1 MRWPGALKPGMR
13 FHKACPLLLGILL
26 AGGAGCSN
34 ATADSGTPRD
44 GGATRD
50 AARAARASDPKRGA
64 DLGKSPRPELIT
76 DEECERRGGRV
87 HVYHPSSRRRPRRD
101 EESAGAEVR
110 VCTYSHQKNGQR
122 CQNTADCLGGHCLC
136 TGELSGPNPTRLPEV
151 QKLDGKP
158 GWGIC
163 SDRQLSPGS
172 WWCLVNGGRIHL
184 YGIII
189 D

>member
-1 MRWPGALKPGMR
+1 MR
-13 FHKACPLLLGILL
+13 FEKAGPLLLWTLL
-26 AGGAGCSN
+26 ASGAGCST
-34 ATADSGTPRD
+34 ATADIGAPRD

-50 AARAARASDPKRGA
+50 AARAASGSGPSRGA
-64 DLGKSPRPELIT
+64 DLGAGPGPGLIT
-76 DEECERRGGRV
+76 DAECERRGGRV
-87 HVYHPSSRRRPRRD
+87 RVYRSSSRRRPRRD
-101 EESAGAEVR
+101 DESIPEVR

-122 CQNTADCLGGHCLC
+122 CQNTADCMGGHCLC
-136 TGELSGPNPTRLPEV
+136 TGELSGPNPMRHPEV

-163 SDRQLSPGS
+163 SDLQLAPGD

-184 YGIII
+184 HGIII